1 MCVCFFLNNLKN
13 LPLLLCVS
21 QTNESFQQDKSG
33 SSLPWVEKKKKRH
46 HDTNNQNKKKKDYK
60 VCVAACV
67 NVLTKQLELIISS
80 NQVVNLRWN
89 RFVIN
94 VF

>member
-1 MCVCFFLNNLKN
+1 MNHFNRTNLG
-13 LPLLLCVS
+13 LRYRGL
-21 QTNESFQQDKSG
+21 
-33 SSLPWVEKKKKRH
+33 KKKKKDITIQTIKIR
-46 HDTNNQNKKKKDYK
+46 KKKDYK

-67 NVLTKQLELIISS
+67 NVLTKQLELTISS